1 MDVFFGMLL
10 GFRQWDVAQTDLPRL
25 DRAIDRPGI
34 PGTLRTME
42 ARKMVLSLLW
52 VITLTA
58 PLIALML
65 SAGRAALPRVVS
77 EARFVTTSPN
87 ATAGELPADVS
98 GQYWKREQSREIKL
112 GRVWIVSII
121 ERAGPPDEELTKGCR
136 VAITEFSVEF
146 VDMQLVNPFGH
157 PTMIKSLP
165 AQVPAPATPVQ
176 PGMESSGAGTRP
188 TPMSKAD
195 QLQISQSLYNIFDRN
210 LRETGLIIVP
220 RKAVT
225 ASAGYA
231 KLKPRPSVSSSWAL
245 FLTPASTE
253 TGMVFRT
260 HTVAAPGLGVATCGA
275 AAMASAESEIKRE
288 TDADV
293 VMAVKLRVGTYHK
306 KAALEQNSVIRWTAA
321 KCPTILTAKK
331 ALVSDAD
338 AADASRLISVT
349 RQNEPVNRDQ
359 FVRQLEEMLPVF
371 IGPAF
376 PSLQDRVGHDDPFA
390 RVGATASP

>member
-1 MDVFFGMLL
+1 
-10 GFRQWDVAQTDLPRL
+10 
-25 DRAIDRPGI
+25 
-34 PGTLRTME
+34 
-42 ARKMVLSLLW
+42 MVLSFFW
-52 VITLTA
+52 VATLTA

-65 SAGRAALPRVVS
+65 SAGCSVLPRPVS

-112 GRVWIVSII
+112 GPAGIVSII
-121 ERAGPPDEELTKGCR
+121 ERAGPPDEELTKGR
-136 VAITEFSVEF
+136 SVAITEFSVEF
-146 VDMQLVNPFGH
+146 VDMQLENPFGH
-157 PTMIKSLP
+157 PLMIKS
-165 AQVPAPATPVQ
+165 VPAHVSAPAAPVQ
-176 PGMESSGAGTRP
+176 PGMESRGAGTRP
-188 TPMSKAD
+188 MAMSKAD
-195 QLQISQSLYNIFDRN
+195 QISMSQALYNVFERN
-210 LRETGLIIVP
+210 LRESGLMIVP
-220 RKAVT
+220 QKAVT

-245 FLTPASTE
+245 FLSPPSTE
-253 TGMVFRT
+253 TGVVFRT

-275 AAMASAESEIKRE
+275 AAMASAEAEIKRE

-293 VMAVKLRVGTYHK
+293 VMAVKLRVGTYHR
-306 KAALEQNSVIRWTAA
+306 KAALEQYSVIRWTAV
-321 KCPTILTAKK
+321 KSPIILTAQK

-338 AADASRLISVT
+338 VT
-349 RQNEPVNRDQ
+349 NAPRFLHFVGQIEPVDRDQ

-371 IGPAF
+371 IGLAF